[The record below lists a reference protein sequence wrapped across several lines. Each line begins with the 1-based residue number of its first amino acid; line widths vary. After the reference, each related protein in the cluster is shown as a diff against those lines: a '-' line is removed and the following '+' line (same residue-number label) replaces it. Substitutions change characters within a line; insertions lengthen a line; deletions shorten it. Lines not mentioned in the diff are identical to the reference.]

1 MTSGFDAGELDL
13 WAEEILN
20 IAMKD
25 MPKKSKKF
33 INQEGQKLKKKAK
46 QKAKQTVKKKTGNY
60 LKGIKK
66 GKVYTY
72 SGNGALSV
80 RVYGAAPHSHL
91 LEQGHNIK
99 NKKDGAVLGRTR
111 AFYVLDK
118 SGREFQQEYQNDIE
132 NFIDEIVRE
141 L

>member
-1 MTSGFDAGELDL
+1 MTNGFDASALDL

-20 IAMKD
+20 IAQKD
-25 MPKKSKKF
+25 MPKKTKKF
-33 INQEGQKLKKKAK
+33 MNQEGQKLKKITK
-46 QKAKQTVKKKTGNY
+46 QKAKQAVKKKTGNY

-66 GKVYTY
+66 GKMYIY
-72 SGNGALSV
+72 RGDGGLSV

-99 NKKDGAVLGRTR
+99 NKKNGAVLGRTR
-111 AFYVLDK
+111 AFHILDK
-118 SGREFQQEYQNDIE
+118 SEQEFQNDVE
-132 NFIDEIVRE
+132 NFIDEIARE

>member
-13 WAEEILN
+13 WAKEILN
-20 IAMKD
+20 IAQKD
-25 MPKKSKKF
+25 MPKKTKKF
-33 INQEGQKLKKKAK
+33 MNQEGQKLKKITK
-46 QKAKQTVKKKTGNY
+46 QKAKQAVKKKTGNY
-60 LKGIKK
+60 LKRKKK

-72 SGNGALSV
+72 KGNGGLSV

-111 AFYVLDK
+111 AFHILDK
-118 SGREFQQEYQNDIE
+118 SGREFQQEFQNDVE
-132 NFIDEIVRE
+132 NFIDEIARE